1 MMDKSVTVQ
10 SLLRQTI
17 DIFREA
23 GIENARG
30 EAEIIFSEKLNIPR
44 LELYTS
50 PDVTISSVAQHQL
63 CDLIER
69 RTLREPLQYILG
81 HAHFRDLTLEV
92 GPGVLIPRP
101 ETELLAEYVIKHAP
115 SESRVCDIGTGSG
128 AIALSVAFERTDIRV
143 TGIEISDEAIKYAKT
158 NLRRYKLDNVRIIK
172 GDLFHAVSN
181 EKFDV
186 ITANLP
192 YVAEEEYFSLEEEVR
207 CHEPIKALIGGADG
221 LDLVRKLIAQAP
233 EHLTTEGFI
242 IMELGIGHGKEVCD
256 ICKATRYFSEA
267 KILKDLTGRD
277 RFVVA
282 R

>member
-1 MMDKSVTVQ
+1 MMNKPVTVQ

-50 PDVTISSVAQHQL
+50 SDVSISTGAQHQL

-115 SESRVCDIGTGSG
+115 SEAKVCDIGTGSG
-128 AIALSVAFERTDIRV
+128 AIALSVAFERLDIRV
-143 TGIEISDEAIKYAKT
+143 TGIEISDEAIMYAKN

-172 GDLFHAVSN
+172 GDLFNALDH
-181 EKFDV
+181 ERFDV

-221 LDLVRKLIAQAP
+221 LDVIRKLIAQAP
-233 EHLTTEGFI
+233 EHLTPDGFM
-242 IMELGIGHGKEVCD
+242 IMELGIGHGQEVCD
-256 ICKATRYFSEA
+256 ICSATRYFSEA

-277 RFVVA
+277 RFVIA